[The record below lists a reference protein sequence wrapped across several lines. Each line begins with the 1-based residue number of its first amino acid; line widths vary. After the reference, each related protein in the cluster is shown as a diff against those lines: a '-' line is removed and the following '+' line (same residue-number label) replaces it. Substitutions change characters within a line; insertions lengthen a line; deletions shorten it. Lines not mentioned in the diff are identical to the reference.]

1 MRASYDAII
10 VGARCAGSP
19 TAMLLARK
27 GYKVLLVDRA
37 TFPSDT
43 MSSHFIHSPGVAAL
57 ERWGLADELA
67 ATGCPPVTRY
77 RADFGP
83 VKLEGSPLPA
93 DGNSRA
99 FAPRRRILDNLLVD
113 AAVRAGAEL
122 RERFIVEQLLIENGV
137 VSGIRGHDES
147 GRSVTE
153 TARIVIGADGV
164 RSLVAEAAGATRY
177 RDKGSLSAGYY
188 TYWSG
193 VPTKG
198 LEIYVRERRSWGA
211 FPTHHGLTCI
221 AIAWPRSEF
230 EANRHDVEGSY
241 MRSLELA
248 PEFAERVRSGKRE
261 ERFVGTGNMPNF
273 FRKPYGP
280 GWALVGDAGYH
291 KDFCTAQG
299 ITDAFHDSERLA
311 EALDASFDGR
321 MKFEEAMA
329 AYEMERNE
337 HVTPMFEFTCQ
348 LAVLEPPPPEM
359 QQLLGAISGNQAEM
373 NNFLSVI
380 AGTLPVPQFFSP
392 DNVGRIMAGS
402 SGAEPE
408 LSHP

>member
-27 GYKVLLVDRA
+27 GYRVLFVDRA

-57 ERWGLADELA
+57 HRWGLLDQLT

-77 RADFGP
+77 SADFGP
-83 VKLEGSPLPA
+83 LRIEGSPHPA
-93 DGNSRA
+93 DGISTA
-99 FAPRRRILDNLLVD
+99 YSPRRRILDKILVD

-122 RERFIVEQLLIENGV
+122 REKFIVEELLTENGV
-137 VSGIRGHDES
+137 VRGIRGHDEG

-153 TARIVIGADGV
+153 SARIVVGADGV
-164 RSLVAEAAGATRY
+164 RSLVAEAVGSSRY
-177 RDKGSLSAGYY
+177 RDRGSLSAGYY

-193 VPTKG
+193 VPTEG
-198 LEIYVRERRSWGA
+198 LEIYVRDRRSWGA
-211 FPTHHGLTCI
+211 FPTHDGLTCV
-221 AIAWPRSEF
+221 ALAWPRSEF
-230 EANRHDVEGSY
+230 EANRRDVEGSY
-241 MRSLELA
+241 LRSLDLA
-248 PEFAERVRSGKRE
+248 PEFAERVRAGRRE

-299 ITDAFHDSERLA
+299 ISDAFRDSELLA
-311 EALDASFDGR
+311 EALDASLGGR
-321 MKFEEAMA
+321 VAFETAMGG
-329 AYEMERNE
+329 YEMKRNE
-337 HVTPMFEFTCQ
+337 HAMPMFEFTCQ
-348 LAVLEPPPPEM
+348 LASMEPPPPEM
-359 QQLLGAISGNQAEM
+359 QQLLGAIYGDEAETD
-373 NNFLSVI
+373 NFLSVI

-392 DNVGRIMAGS
+392 DNVARIMAGAQAS
-402 SGAEPE
+402 VVN
-408 LSHP
+408 

>member
-1 MRASYDAII
+1 MPQKYDAII

-27 GYKVLLVDRA
+27 GYRVLMVDRA

-43 MSSHFIHSPGVAAL
+43 MSSHFVHSPGIAAL
-57 ERWGLADELA
+57 DRWGVLDDLI

-77 RADFGP
+77 IADFGP
-83 VKLEGSPLPA
+83 LTIEGSPLPA
-93 DGNSRA
+93 DGVSRA
-99 FAPRRRILDNLLVD
+99 YAPRRRILDQVLVD

-122 RERFIVEQLLIENGV
+122 RERFVVEELLIENGV
-137 VSGIRGHDES
+137 VRGIKGHDEG
-147 GRSVTE
+147 GRSITE
-153 TARIVIGADGV
+153 SSRIVVGADGV
-164 RSLVAEAAGATRY
+164 RSVVAEAAGASRY

-193 VPTKG
+193 VPTQG
-198 LEIYVRERRSWGA
+198 LEIFVRERRSWGA

-221 AIAWPRSEF
+221 AMAWPRSEF
-230 EANRHDVEGSY
+230 EANRHHVEESY
-241 MRSLELA
+241 LKSLELA
-248 PEFAERVRSGKRE
+248 PEFAERVRAGKRE

-299 ITDAFHDSERLA
+299 ISDAFRDSERLA
-311 EALDASFDGR
+311 EAIDASFTGR
-321 MKFEEAMA
+321 LPIETAMA
-329 AYEMERNE
+329 RYEEDRNE
-337 HVTPMFEFTCQ
+337 HAAPMFEFTCQ
-348 LAVLEPPPPEM
+348 LAALEPPPPEM
-359 QQLLGAISGNQAEM
+359 QQLLGAIHGNQAQM
-373 NNFLSVI
+373 DNFVSVI

-392 DNVGRIMAGS
+392 DNIGRIMAE
-402 SGAEPE
+402 AREPS
-408 LSHP
+408 LN